1 MNRCVTRLAVP
12 LILAAVMAAGCA
24 SRSTTTPAASPR
36 SPAASATSATA
47 STSSPSSVAPA
58 SAFPVTLTDDDG
70 VSVTLK
76 APPQRIV
83 TFAPANTEILF
94 ALGLGDR
101 VVGVSGRYDNYPPAA
116 RQIEEVGGS
125 TGVAPNIEKV
135 VSLQPDL
142 LLATSGG
149 EDWKQRLRQVGV
161 TVFSIDA
168 TSFDDV
174 LHDIQTVGKLTGAEQ
189 PAAALAANMAAEA
202 AEIKARVAAAPAVS
216 CFYEVYYQPPV
227 YTVGPG
233 SFVFSLLKLAGC
245 DPVTANLNTQ
255 YPQMSVEAIVRAD
268 PDVYLVDSLSA
279 PSVAAVAKRPGYDAL
294 SAVRDQRVVFIDSD
308 LVTRPGPRVVDGLRE
323 LADALHP
330 SSG

>member
-1 MNRCVTRLAVP
+1 MARVPPRLCRFLLPVV
-12 LILAAVMAAGCA
+12 AAVVLAAGCGKA
-24 SRSTTTPAASPR
+24 STSLGAG
-36 SPAASATSATA
+36 SATGAPSPTATA
-47 STSSPSSVAPA
+47 SSTAPTST
-58 SAFPVTLTDDDG
+58 FPVTLTDDDG

-116 RQIEEVGGS
+116 RAIDEVGGS
-125 TGVAPNIEKV
+125 NGVEPNIEKV

-149 EDWKQRLRQVGV
+149 EDWKQRLRQLGV
-161 TVFSIDA
+161 PVFSIDA
-168 TSFDDV
+168 TSFGDV
-174 LHDIQTVGKLTGAEQ
+174 LHDIRTVGTLTGADR
-189 PAAALAANMAAEA
+189 PAAALTANMAAEA
-202 AEIKARVAAAPAVS
+202 AEVKARVAAEPPVS

-245 DPVTANLNTQ
+245 DPVTANLKTQ

-268 PDVYLVDSLSA
+268 PAVYLVDSLSA
-279 PSVAAVAKRPGYDAL
+279 SSVAAVGKRPGYDAL
-294 SAVRDQRVVFIDSD
+294 SAVRDHHVVVIDSD

-323 LADALHP
+323 LAEALHP
-330 SSG
+330 VSA